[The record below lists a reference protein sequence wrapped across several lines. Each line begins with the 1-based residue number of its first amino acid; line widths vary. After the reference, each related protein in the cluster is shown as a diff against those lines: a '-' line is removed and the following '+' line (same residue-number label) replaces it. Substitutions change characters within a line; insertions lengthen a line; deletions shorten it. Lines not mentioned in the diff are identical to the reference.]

1 VDEDIHDSMR
11 DEPPEICSEDYGGT
25 NAGRVLPIRSKE
37 SKKMSLDQFHQMM
50 LRQQE
55 ARKHER
61 KPQLPLFEAYDSSED
76 VGSVR
81 LLWLEAALKARRA
94 PESEG

>member
-1 VDEDIHDSMR
+1 VAVGAK
-11 DEPPEICSEDYGGT
+11 EIPRRRGPGLGKLSFDAIQE
-25 NAGRVLPIRSKE
+25 RS
-37 SKKMSLDQFHQMM
+37 KMSLDQFHQMM

-55 ARKHER
+55 ARKPER
-61 KPQLPLFEAYDSSED
+61 TPHLPLFESYDASED